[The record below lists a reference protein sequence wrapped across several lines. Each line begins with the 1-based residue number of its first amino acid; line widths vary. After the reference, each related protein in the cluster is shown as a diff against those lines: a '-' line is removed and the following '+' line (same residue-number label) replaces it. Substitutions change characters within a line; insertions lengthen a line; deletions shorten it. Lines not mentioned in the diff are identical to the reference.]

1 MEKMEG
7 IVMKT
12 IEERAKKWSEHIV
25 ETTPYDVVNGEV
37 CVFAKDRDIA
47 DVAEESYIAG
57 AKDQQSIDEEVR
69 LKKSDDM
76 TEAEYD
82 REMAFAD
89 WYLKNGKGTPTYSD
103 AIEWARKQTIEEV
116 CNLLDIC
123 LTYEYDMLTKADC
136 ESVINDLR
144 QWGNN

>member
-1 MEKMEG
+1 
-7 IVMKT
+7 MKT

-57 AKDQQSIDEEVR
+57 ATDQKAIDEEVR
-69 LKKSDDM
+69 LKKSDDI

-82 REMAFAD
+82 REVAFAG

-103 AIEWARKQTIEEV
+103 AIEWARKQTIDNAKSAFNKACGWLSTYTWYNEVVEEFR
-116 CNLLDIC
+116 
-123 LTYEYDMLTKADC
+123 KAM
-136 ESVINDLR
+136 EE
-144 QWGNN
+144 